1 MFFSCKDARTKLI
14 EFCAQKEAD
23 KTRRKM
29 NSFKKIALGLAA
41 AMSFGVLSAL
51 PTSAAVNA
59 PTLTIDSATDAVT
72 SGESA
77 TAVVTL
83 SFISETSA
91 DTATIISAMFSQP
104 TGAAKSA
111 TLSLL
116 ETSTSSVVIAGNN
129 VSANVNSTVNTPTY
143 VTAKFL
149 VTLNAPTVA
158 GTYDAKILTT
168 SPINGPSVS
177 WTVTVK
183 AADLTPSASTT
194 TSILNS
200 GEVTTATAD
209 ATVYA
214 PKATSTDAAAV
225 IVVTPKNAAGGSAT
239 ESILATVSGSGMI
252 GSGSN
257 ATSIS
262 AQGRSLVI
270 PSGNHI
276 GVFADGTAGVST
288 ITLTTLA
295 GVVLATEKVT
305 FYGDIAS
312 IVATTVKSVIPVGS
326 NTSTI
331 KAVAYDASGVTV
343 GAGTLNAFSSDVS
356 VVSDSGTAATIVNGE
371 AVFTLTGVKTGGV
384 AVTVKSGIVSSSP
397 VATRV
402 EGTATTVKL
411 SFDKSRY
418 LPGEAANITVQV
430 LDAAGLPLSGK
441 THANLFAT
449 GGIVSNYAFG
459 SASDVLTA
467 TSVTTDT
474 ATVKTYKVFMPLVQN
489 TIKITA
495 TGGSSLP
502 VAGQVVV
509 SAEAVVED
517 SAQKAAT
524 DAAKEALE
532 ASNAATTAALDA
544 AKAADAATAAAQAAT
559 DAVAALSESVTK
571 LIAGLQAQ
579 IKSLAAAVA
588 KIAKKVKA

>member
-1 MFFSCKDARTKLI
+1 
-14 EFCAQKEAD
+14 
-23 KTRRKM
+23 M

-41 AMSFGVLSAL
+41 AMSFGVMSAL

-91 DTATIISAMFSQP
+91 DTATVISAMFSQP
-104 TGAAKSA
+104 TGSAKSA
-111 TLSLL
+111 TLSLI

-158 GTYDAKILTT
+158 GTYEARIITT
-168 SPINGPSVS
+168 SPINGPSVT
-177 WTVTVK
+177 WTTTVK
-183 AADLTPSASTT
+183 AADLTPAASTT
-194 TSILNS
+194 TSILNA

-209 ATVYA
+209 ASVYA

-270 PSGNHI
+270 PSGSHI

-288 ITLTTLA
+288 ITLTTLT
-295 GVVLATEKVT
+295 GTVLATEKVT
-305 FYGDIAS
+305 FYGDVHLV
-312 IVATTVKSVIPVGS
+312 VATTVKSVIATGS
-326 NTSTI
+326 NVSVV
-331 KAVAYDASGVTV
+331 KAVAYDAAGVTV
-343 GAGTLNAFSSDVS
+343 GAGTLNAYSSNTA

-371 AVFTLTGVKTGGV
+371 ALFTLTGVAAGGV
-384 AVTVKSGIVSSSP
+384 AITVKSGTIASIAVP
-397 VATRV
+397 VRV
-402 EGTATTVKL
+402 ESAVSAVKL
-411 SFDKSRY
+411 AFDKAEY
-418 LPGEAANITVQV
+418 LPGEAATITVTPV
-430 LDAAGLPLSGK
+430 DAAGLPLSAK

-449 GGIVSNYAFG
+449 GGITSSYAFG
-459 SASDVLTA
+459 TGSDVLTGV
-467 TSVTTDT
+467 SVTTDT
-474 ATVKTYKVFMPLVQN
+474 STAKTFKVFMPLTETEV
-489 TIKITA
+489 KISA

-502 VAGQVVV
+502 LAGQVVV
-509 SAEAVVED
+509 SATAKVTNTA
-517 SAQKAAT
+517 S
-524 DAAKEALE
+524 DAAKVAAKAAQDAVAAAE
-532 ASNAATTAALDA
+532 AAT
-544 AKAADAATAAAQAAT
+544 KAADAATLKAQEAVT
-559 DAVAALSESVTK
+559 AVAALSAQVAT
-571 LIAGLQAQ
+571 LIA
-579 IKSLAAAVA
+579 SLKKQLTSLTALIV
-588 KIAKKVKA
+588 KIQKKVKA

>member
-104 TGAAKSA
+104 AGAAKSA

-326 NTSTI
+326 NASTI

-356 VVSDSGTAATIVNGE
+356 VVSDSGTVATIVNGE

-384 AVTVKSGIVSSSP
+384 AVTVKSGTVSSAP

-402 EGTATTVKL
+402 EGAAATVKL
-411 SFDKSRY
+411 SFDKAQY
-418 LPGEAANITVQV
+418 LPGEAATITVQV
-430 LDAAGLPLSGK
+430 LDAAGLPVSGK

>member
-1 MFFSCKDARTKLI
+1 
-14 EFCAQKEAD
+14 
-23 KTRRKM
+23 M

-41 AMSFGVLSAL
+41 AMTFGVMSAL
-51 PTSAAVNA
+51 PTSAAVIQ
-59 PTLTIDSATDAVT
+59 PTLTIDSATDSIV
-72 SGESA
+72 SGETA

-83 SFISETSA
+83 SFISETAA
-91 DTATIISAMFSQP
+91 DTATVLSAIFSQP
-104 TGAAKSA
+104 TGSSKSA

-116 ETSTSSVVIAGNN
+116 ETTTSVVTIAAGSL
-129 VSANVNSTVNTPTY
+129 SADVNSTVGTPGF
-143 VTAKFL
+143 VTAKFTVSL
-149 VTLNAPTVA
+149 VAPSVA
-158 GTYDAKILTT
+158 GTYEARILTT
-168 SPINGPSVS
+168 RPATGPSVA

-183 AADLTPSASTT
+183 AADLTPAASTT
-194 TSILNS
+194 TSIINK

-209 ATVYA
+209 DSVFA

-239 ESILATVSGSGMI
+239 ESILATVSGAGMI
-252 GSGSN
+252 GFGTN
-257 ATSIS
+257 ATTMTSV
-262 AQGRSLVI
+262 GRSLVI
-270 PSGNHI
+270 PAGNHI

-288 ITLTTLA
+288 ITLTTLTGA
-295 GVVLATEKVT
+295 VLATEKVT

-312 IVATTVKSVIPVGS
+312 IVATAVKPVISVGA

-331 KAVAYDASGVTV
+331 KAIAYDASGVTV
-343 GAGTLNAFSSDVS
+343 GAGTLSAFSSDVS

-384 AVTVKSGIVSSSP
+384 AVIVRSGTVSSAP

-402 EGTATTVKL
+402 EGAAATVKL
-411 SFDKSRY
+411 SFDKAKY
-418 LPGEAANITVQV
+418 LPGEAATITVQV
-430 LDAAGLPLSGK
+430 LDAAGLPVSGK

-449 GGIVSNYAFG
+449 GGIVSNYALG

-509 SAEAVVED
+509 SAEALVED

-524 DAAKEALE
+524 DAAKEALD
-532 ASNAATTAALDA
+532 ASNAATTAALA
-544 AKAADAATAAAQAAT
+544 AAEAADAATAAAQAAT

-579 IKSLAAAVA
+579 IKSLATTVA

>member
-1 MFFSCKDARTKLI
+1 
-14 EFCAQKEAD
+14 
-23 KTRRKM
+23 M

-41 AMSFGVLSAL
+41 AMSFGVMSAL
-51 PTSAAVNA
+51 PTSAAVIQ
-59 PTLTIDSATDAVT
+59 PTLTIDSATDSIVA
-72 SGESA
+72 GETA

-83 SFISETSA
+83 SFISETAA
-91 DTATIISAMFSQP
+91 DTATVLSAIFSQP
-104 TGAAKSA
+104 TGSSKSA

-116 ETSTSSVVIAGNN
+116 ETTTSVVTIAAGNL
-129 VSANVNSTVNTPTY
+129 SADINSTVGTPGF
-143 VTAKFL
+143 VTAKFTVSL
-149 VTLNAPTVA
+149 VAPTVA
-158 GTYDAKILTT
+158 GTYEARILTT
-168 SPINGPSVS
+168 RPATGPSVA

-183 AADLTPSASTT
+183 AADVTPAAATT

-209 ATVYA
+209 ASVYA
-214 PKATSTDAAAV
+214 PKATSSDAAAV
-225 IVVTPKNAAGGSAT
+225 IVVTPKNAAGGAAT
-239 ESILATVSGSGMI
+239 ESILATVSGTGMI
-252 GSGSN
+252 GFGTN
-257 ATSIS
+257 ATTMT
-262 AQGRSLVI
+262 ALGRSVVI
-270 PSGNHI
+270 PAGNHI

-288 ITLTTLA
+288 ITLTTLTGA
-295 GVVLATEKVT
+295 VLATEKVT

-312 IVATTVKSVIPVGS
+312 IVATAVKPVIATGA

-356 VVSDSGTAATIVNGE
+356 VVSDSGTAASIVNGE

-384 AVTVKSGIVSSSP
+384 AVIVRSGTVSSAP

-402 EGTATTVKL
+402 EAAAATVKL
-411 SFDKSRY
+411 SFDKAKY
-418 LPGEAANITVQV
+418 LPGEAATITVQV
-430 LDAAGLPLSGK
+430 LDAAGLPVSGK

-449 GGIVSNYAFG
+449 GGIVSNYALG
-459 SASDVLTA
+459 SSSDVLTA

-509 SAEAVVED
+509 SAEALVED

-524 DAAKEALE
+524 DAAKEALD

-559 DAVAALSESVTK
+559 DAVAVLSASVTK

-579 IKSLAAAVA
+579 IKSLAATVA

>member
-1 MFFSCKDARTKLI
+1 
-14 EFCAQKEAD
+14 
-23 KTRRKM
+23 M
-29 NSFKKIALGLAA
+29 NKFKKITLAVAA
-41 AMSFGVLSAL
+41 ALAMGTLTAL

-59 PTLTIDSATDAVT
+59 PTLSIDSATDAVT

-91 DTATIISAMFSQP
+91 DTATVISAMFSQP
-104 TGAAKSA
+104 TGSAKSA

-116 ETSTSSVVIAGNN
+116 ETSTASVVIAGNN

-143 VTAKFL
+143 VTAKFK
-149 VTLNAPTVA
+149 VTLDAPTFA
-158 GTYDAKILTT
+158 GTYEAKILTT
-168 SPINGPSVS
+168 NPVNGPTVS

-194 TSILNS
+194 TSILNA

-209 ATVYA
+209 ASVYA

-288 ITLTTLA
+288 ITLTTLT

-312 IVATTVKSVIPVGS
+312 IVATPIKSVIATGA
-326 NTSTI
+326 NTSTV
-331 KAVAYDASGVTV
+331 KAVAYDAAGVTV
-343 GAGTLNAFSSDVS
+343 GAGTLNAYSSDVT

-371 AVFTLTGVKTGGV
+371 AVFTLTGIKTGGV
-384 AVTVKSGIVSSSP
+384 AVTVKSGTIASAPVS
-397 VATRV
+397 TRV
-402 EGTATTVKL
+402 EGTVAAVKL
-411 SFDKSRY
+411 SFDKTEY
-418 LPGEAANITVQV
+418 LPGEAATITVIPV
-430 LDAAGLPLSGK
+430 DAAGLPLSAK
-441 THANLFAT
+441 THANLFAI
-449 GGIVSNYAFG
+449 GGITSSYAFG
-459 SASDVLTA
+459 AGSDVLTGV
-467 TSVTTDT
+467 SVTTDT
-474 ATVKTYKVFMPLVQN
+474 STVKTFKVFMPLTETEINVS
-489 TIKITA
+489 A
-495 TGGSSLP
+495 TGGASLP
-502 VAGQVVV
+502 LAGQVVV
-509 SAEAVVED
+509 NA
-517 SAQKAAT
+517 KAKVT
-524 DAAKEALE
+524 NK
-532 ASNAATTAALDA
+532 ASDA
-544 AKAADAATAAAQAAT
+544 AKAAAEAAESATQAALAAAKSADAATAMAQSAV
-559 DAVAALSESVTK
+559 DAVAKLSADVSAMIASLKKQITSLTALV
-571 LIAGLQAQ
+571 
-579 IKSLAAAVA
+579 V
-588 KIAKKVKA
+588 KIQKKVKA